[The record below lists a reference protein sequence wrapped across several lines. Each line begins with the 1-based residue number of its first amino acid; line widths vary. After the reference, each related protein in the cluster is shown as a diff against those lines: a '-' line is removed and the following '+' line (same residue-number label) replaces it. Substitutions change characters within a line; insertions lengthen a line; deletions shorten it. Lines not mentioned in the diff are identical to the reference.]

1 MPSQRGFTSEAGS
14 KGDRDPNILVSSDG
28 LKLSMLISIL
38 CKNKRF
44 DENLSGDER
53 KSYMFGTTWAS
64 FLQLS
69 EGRSSCYVKAK
80 ANSEHDNSVRM
91 RGVITFPVLISH
103 ISFSTGNHVICF
115 LPGVDYK
122 LRTASHRPHCLKIC
136 DILSFYP
143 GRHHRGDRCDGCFRR
158 SESEKPKTLLHKLQS
173 STGISSYVYMKN
185 QTGCSC
191 LRPHPSTTALCIDS
205 ACKKRTA
212 APFRTML

>member
-1 MPSQRGFTSEAGS
+1 M
-14 KGDRDPNILVSSDG
+14 K
-28 LKLSMLISIL
+28 K
-38 CKNKRF
+38 
-44 DENLSGDER
+44 
-53 KSYMFGTTWAS
+53 KSYMFWMTWAS

-80 ANSEHDNSVRM
+80 ANSELDNS
-91 RGVITFPVLISH
+91 SH
-103 ISFSTGNHVICF
+103 QLLKWQHVICF

-122 LRTASHRPHCLKIC
+122 LRIASYRPHCLKIC

-143 GRHHRGDRCDGCFRR
+143 GRHHREDRCDDCFRR

-191 LRPHPSTTALCIDS
+191 LRPHPSTTALCCIDS
-205 ACKKRTA
+205 AY
-212 APFRTML
+212 